1 MRLEPR
7 LGLSVHSRG
16 PRQTTRAAPASAV
29 TSITELCYPFKSRAG
44 CQSSPSPD
52 SDESL
57 SNRQP
62 SDFNPD
68 SQNHCTASQG
78 PALLHSESPP
88 GSPTCHLRLRPTS
101 TPPSAVDPQFPSLSM
116 CNRACST
123 MVLASKYRNNRHR
136 CVHRNLDSLRTSFGG
151 RRHLTMISWWLRA
164 AGWSVSTTAWTRWAT
179 ASKCPSILRTTVS
192 RQGRCSHHTA

>member
-1 MRLEPR
+1 L
-7 LGLSVHSRG
+7 
-16 PRQTTRAAPASAV
+16 
-29 TSITELCYPFKSRAG
+29 
-44 CQSSPSPD
+44 
-52 SDESL
+52 
-57 SNRQP
+57 
-62 SDFNPD
+62 
-68 SQNHCTASQG
+68 HCKPG

-88 GSPTCHLRLRPTS
+88 GSPTCHLRLRPTY

-123 MVLASKYRNNRHR
+123 MVLASKYRNNCAIHRQYTPFSPSIERYHLLTRHR